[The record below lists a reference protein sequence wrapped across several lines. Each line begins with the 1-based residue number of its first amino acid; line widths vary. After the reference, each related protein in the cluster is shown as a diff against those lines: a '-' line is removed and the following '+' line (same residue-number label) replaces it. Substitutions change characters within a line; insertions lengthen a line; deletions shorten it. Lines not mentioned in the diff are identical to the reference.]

1 MQTRVSLVPAVCIVT
16 VLLCV
21 CRVSCDISTHSGGNV
36 TSVIVGSSLS
46 DDERRDR
53 LYAGD
58 LFVQYSSPAV
68 TSFVEFTRQL
78 VEQAFDP
85 YDPELAQYEMDV
97 ESYASVLAALKPNF
111 IHHPESKTHLRAIL
125 AEQGCDPELTYFDV
139 PRLRTSTSDNYL
151 TTGLAY
157 AFHPHRDTWYSA
169 PMMQVNWWLPVYD
182 VSPENVVAFHPHYFT
197 APVKNGSERY
207 NYYEWNRDSRA
218 AAAQQIGKD
227 TRPQPKPEEEI
238 QLDPQIRPVPPVGGV
253 MIFSGAQL
261 HSSVPNTSGRTRISI
276 DFRTVHRTDVK
287 NGRGAANVDS
297 KCTGTTM
304 RDYLR
309 VSDLERL
316 SADVI
321 ARYDEGVDEAL
332 LEYAVYSTS

>member
-1 MQTRVSLVPAVCIVT
+1 M
-16 VLLCV
+16 
-21 CRVSCDISTHSGGNV
+21 
-36 TSVIVGSSLS
+36 TSVIVGSSVS

-58 LFVQYSSPAV
+58 LFVQPLSPAI
-68 TSFVEFTRQL
+68 TSFVQFTRQL
-78 VEQAFDP
+78 VEDAFRP
-85 YDPELAQYEMDV
+85 YDPELAQYELDV
-97 ESYASVLAALKPNF
+97 ESYAAVLKELKPGF

-125 AEQGCDPELTYFDV
+125 VEQGCDPDLTYFDV

-169 PMMQVNWWLPVYD
+169 PMMQVNWWLPIYD
-182 VSPENVVAFHPHYFT
+182 VSPDNVVAFHPQYF
-197 APVKNGSERY
+197 AGPVKNGSESY
-207 NYYEWNRDSRA
+207 NYYRWNRDSRA
-218 AAAQQIGKD
+218 IAAQQIGKD

-238 QLDPQIRPVPPVGGV
+238 ALDPQIRPVPPVGSV

-261 HSSVPNTSGRTRISI
+261 HSSVPNTSGRTRISV
-276 DFRTVHRTDVK
+276 DFRTVNRVDVE

-297 KCTGTTM
+297 HCTGTTM

-309 VSDLERL
+309 VSDLEKL
-316 SADVI
+316 PEDVV
-321 ARYDEGVDEAL
+321 AKYDEGVDEEL
-332 LEYAVYSTS
+332 LKYAVYSKA